1 MSRYL
6 KLMVLAIVVI
16 LMVSCEAETEVFH
29 TPSRQFLASPSEIGK
44 ISSKKAISEED
55 FPTSLDKVFDM
66 ENLQDLLLLSAIAP
80 TECGATKFQEIK
92 GNYFQKLME
101 DPVAMD
107 YFTRYLNLNRY
118 AALLNL
124 GQEEY
129 FGKDGEFTKLVE
141 RIKRDLERFWDMEDE
156 ITIRGQHNETLN
168 DREKLVEI
176 HWYLI
181 ADVESVEVLYAIV
194 DELLHINSLSP
205 NLPES
210 PFFSSDGFATYDNR
224 IVIGDGLIQL
234 FTETGID
241 PKIVWT
247 GILSHEWAHQIQID
261 YMERWYPEGAFDNNA
276 ERTRLLELE
285 ADFFAGYYMTHKK
298 GAAYNWKRAN
308 QFFELFFQAGDCS
321 FDFQMHHGTPLQR
334 KEAARAGYELA
345 NSAKKKGHILS
356 IQELHRYFLEIG
368 LPQII

>member
-6 KLMVLAIVVI
+6 KLKLLPILVI
-16 LMVSCEAETEVFH
+16 LIVSCEAETEDFL
-29 TPSRQFLASPSEIGK
+29 TPSHQLSSSLSEMGK
-44 ISSKKAISEED
+44 IPSKKAISETY
-55 FPTSLDKVFDM
+55 FSNSLEYLYM
-66 ENLQDLLLLSAIAP
+66 ENFQDLVLLWAIAP
-80 TECGATKFQEIK
+80 TECGATEFREIQ
-92 GNYFQKLME
+92 GYYFEKLME
-101 DPVAMD
+101 DPIAMD
-107 YFTRYLNLNRY
+107 YMSRYLTLSRY
-118 AALLNL
+118 AATLNL

-129 FGKDGEFTKLVE
+129 FGKDGEYTKLVE
-141 RIKRDLERFWDMEDE
+141 KIKRDLERFWDMHDE
-156 ITIRGQHNETLN
+156 ITVRGQHNETLN
-168 DREKLVEI
+168 DREKLLEM

-181 ADVESVEVLYAIV
+181 PDAESEEELYGFV

-224 IVIGDGLIQL
+224 IIIGDGLVQL

-247 GILSHEWAHQIQID
+247 GILSHEWAHQIQIA
-261 YMERWYPEGAFDNNA
+261 YMEKWYPEGTFESDA

-298 GAAYNWKRAN
+298 GATYNWKRTN

-334 KEAARAGYELA
+334 KEAARGGYELA
-345 NSAKKKGHILS
+345 NSAKKKGRILS
-356 IQELHRYFLEIG
+356 IRELHSYFLEIA
-368 LPQII
+368 LPVII